1 MLILIS
7 QEQIPDDQDP
17 YEDCNVAYEGAVIP
31 VIMQELRRSKEN
43 IDRGKVS
50 FVVGYM
56 SDAFSLFVKKWNSR
70 SALHS
75 RSHRIGKKKRLQTR
89 KSSVWLWLMLRLVEV
104 CRRLNILNDNGV
116 VRAVPVMGRMGN
128 EVVYGS
134 IVSLTAECY

>member
-1 MLILIS
+1 MIS

-31 VIMQELRRSKEN
+31 VIMQEFRWSKER